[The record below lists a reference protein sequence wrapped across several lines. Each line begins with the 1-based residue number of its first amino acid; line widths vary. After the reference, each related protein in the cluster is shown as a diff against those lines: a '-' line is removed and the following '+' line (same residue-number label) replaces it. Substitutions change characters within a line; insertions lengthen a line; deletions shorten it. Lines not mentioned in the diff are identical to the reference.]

1 MHRFFPRTDD
11 RYCGGTASLMPQT
24 SGEPAAVQICRL
36 TDKLIYPRHAA
47 EMPRTRGGPAA
58 VPSNGI
64 SWTNFRKESVYS
76 KFKIYFYRFIVSPFQ
91 EYTATK
97 TQRGNGSKVTRVWTR
112 ELTKRTVRSECGV
125 YINTTSHRDVL
136 SSYNKGSVHFMI
148 HIWSSWLTSYVFK
161 VLICI
166 RYVEPLSVLSIIDD
180 Y

>member
-1 MHRFFPRTDD
+1 MQGAKRWNRIYPSNIEILGQFCRRTDHRFWGESGNRYRNCEKISVFTEPMHRFFPRTDD
-11 RYCGGTASLMPQT
+11 RYCGGTASLMPQI

-97 TQRGNGSKVTRVWTR
+97 T
-112 ELTKRTVRSECGV
+112 
-125 YINTTSHRDVL
+125 
-136 SSYNKGSVHFMI
+136 
-148 HIWSSWLTSYVFK
+148 
-161 VLICI
+161 
-166 RYVEPLSVLSIIDD
+166 
-180 Y
+180 